1 MRMVF
6 GSAGATSF
14 AQEQQAARSE
24 MGGAMVRQLSARVQA
39 LEAQVAAMR
48 KNQEAIVAY
57 VNRMAAMLSQAN
69 GTAARAH
76 QVAARTAQVVQ
87 TVVGSVPGGGGRR
100 VMAYD
105 TPPLQT
111 LTAIPEDLSTGP
123 GPELQAPPTV
133 ESAEDAEFTYEDD
146 DEDRDDDEDDG
157 P

>member
-6 GSAGATSF
+6 GSAGAAGF
-14 AQEQQAARSE
+14 AQEQQAAGAAA
-24 MGGAMVRQLSARVQA
+24 GGALLRQLSARVQA
-39 LEAQVAAMR
+39 LEAQVAAMQ

-57 VNRMAAMLSQAN
+57 INRLAPMLAQAN
-69 GTAARAH
+69 GTATRAH

-87 TVVGSVPGGGGRR
+87 TVVNGVPGGNGRR

-111 LTAIPEDLSTGP
+111 LTAIPDDLTTGP
-123 GPELQAPPTV
+123 GPELQAPPSI
-133 ESAEDAEFTYEDD
+133 ESAEEAEFTYDDPDPD
-146 DEDRDDDEDDG
+146 DEDEDDG

>member
-1 MRMVF
+1 VF
-6 GSAGATSF
+6 GSAGATGF
-14 AQEQQAARSE
+14 AQEQQAARASAE
-24 MGGAMVRQLSARVQA
+24 GAMTRQLSARVQA

-87 TVVGSVPGGGGRR
+87 TVVGSVPGAGGGRR
-100 VMAYD
+100 ITAYD

-111 LTAIPEDLSTGP
+111 LTAIPDDLSTGP
-123 GPELQAPPTV
+123 GPELQAPPTIQ
-133 ESAEDAEFTYEDD
+133 SAEDAEFTYEDD
-146 DEDRDDDEDDG
+146 DDRDDDEDDG